1 MCSVASPAVPGER
14 QALPAGMQQ
23 HRAALCSSAQ
33 GGWWG
38 LQRRQLAFCSS
49 FDFSTHLGLNGE
61 IYIILQ
67 CLAWSLELLC
77 KTRRT
82 RACAY
87 FKKSYQWRWYLNGMS
102 LPLFGGGRTGYK
114 DFFCLRRCISHLT
127 EVSLTTS
134 CSGLTFFWTFFI
146 LLKTIKDL
154 LPQRHG

>member
-1 MCSVASPAVPGER
+1 MCLVASPAVPGER

-49 FDFSTHLGLNGE
+49 VDFSTHLGLNGE

-102 LPLFGGGRTGYK
+102 LPLFGGGRTGFK
-114 DFFCLRRCISHLT
+114 AFFCLRRCISHNW
-127 EVSLTTS
+127 S
-134 CSGLTFFWTFFI
+134 FFNHQLFWVDLFLNFFI